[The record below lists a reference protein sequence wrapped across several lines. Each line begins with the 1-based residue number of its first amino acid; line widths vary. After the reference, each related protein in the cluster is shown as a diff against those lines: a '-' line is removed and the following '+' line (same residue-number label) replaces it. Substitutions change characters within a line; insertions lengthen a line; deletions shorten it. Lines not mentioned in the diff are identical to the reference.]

1 MIAVLIVLSVILP
14 TTCWFLFGSPD
25 LNNSANLLFFT
36 IFVLHIFTVI
46 WQSKFFNLFGG
57 DGFTY
62 GAVSLGINIWSL
74 AYTFIMVFGLFHR
87 VALFQFIWGQDF
99 YKDAQHVPK
108 ILVGFLLLGLLL
120 TIAIALLTTRHVTP
134 LPQKADR
141 REFETPGDG
150 GV

>member
-1 MIAVLIVLSVILP
+1 MIAVLVVLSVILP

-36 IFVLHIFTVI
+36 IFVLHICAVI
-46 WQSKFFNLFGG
+46 WQGKLFKLFGG

-62 GAVSLGINIWSL
+62 GAVGLGINIWSL
-74 AYTFIMVFGLFHR
+74 AYTFVMVFGLFHR
-87 VALFQFIWGQDF
+87 VAFFQLIWGEDF

-120 TIAIALLTTRHVTP
+120 TIAIPLLTTRHVTP
-134 LPQKADR
+134 LSKKSDR
-141 REFETPGDG
+141 REFDTPGDG
-150 GV
+150 G